1 VLSLIAEI
9 IPECYDVEG
18 KKVFRPDS
26 RRRSGFKP
34 TFPAGRFLSQPLKY
48 WCSDFSDMRRFLA
61 KCKYVSDQ
69 EQFGQKDY
77 WEPPDQFEETKKGD
91 CEDFALWAW
100 RQLLHMGYPARF
112 VLGRTGRYGEGH
124 GWVTFQKEGHS
135 YILEALS
142 WPAGLTLPRLSI
154 IRYKPK
160 FSMSWDGEN
169 VSYFEHEDKKV
180 ELPLR
185 LTVRLVGE
193 WLFIW
198 GKFWLMVPVKFAR
211 ALWRRLSGRNRSG
224 TA

>member
-1 VLSLIAEI
+1 LIAEI
-9 IPECYDVEG
+9 IPGYYDVEG

-26 RRRSGFKP
+26 RRHSGFKP

-48 WCSDFSDMRRFLA
+48 WCSDFSDMRRFLS

-112 VLGRTGRYGEGH
+112 VIGPAFKYGEMH
-124 GWVTFQKEGHS
+124 AWVTFNKDGRF
-135 YILEALS
+135 YLLEPLT
-142 WPAGLTLPRLSI
+142 WPVGLKRPRLSI
-154 IRYKPK
+154 LRNKPK
-160 FSMSWDGEN
+160 FSMSWDGEK
-169 VSYFEHEDKKV
+169 VSYFEHEDRKV
-180 ELPLR
+180 DVPSRMIPE
-185 LTVRLVGE
+185 LVGE

-198 GKFWLMVPVKFAR
+198 GKFWLTVPGKFAR
-211 ALWRRLSGRNRSG
+211 ALWRKLSGASRPRI
-224 TA
+224 A